1 MPRRIE
7 GPPNPW
13 CATRSWAAMEVHDW
27 YAARRPDL
35 LPVEDMV
42 IADVEAAGNKGLD
55 VLVGH
60 VAQSGAAR

>member
-1 MPRRIE
+1 
-7 GPPNPW
+7 
-13 CATRSWAAMEVHDW
+13 MEVHDW
-27 YAARRPDL
+27 YATRRPDL